1 MIDMEY
7 KNETSLKIDFAFT
20 DEFGQESRLI
30 KTVTNAVFIDKNQF
44 EFLVDEFK
52 LFLIASGYS
61 PETVDAIQIIEG

>member
-1 MIDMEY
+1 MIKE
-7 KNETSLKIDFAFT
+7 EPSLKIDFAFT
-20 DEFGQESRLI
+20 DEFGQESRLV
-30 KTVTNAVFIDKNQF
+30 KTVTTAVFIEKNQF